1 MKITPHGIY
10 PYKAQGSGGIAE
22 GARTGKASG
31 TAERADA
38 DFARGL
44 GKALDRL
51 SQVQNQA
58 EDMMTRLVTGQA
70 QDIHSVILAVERANL
85 SLQMAVQVRNKVL
98 EAYQEIMHMQ
108 V

>member
-1 MKITPHGIY
+1 MKISPYGTY
-10 PYKAQGSGGIAE
+10 PYRVQGNGGVAD
-22 GARTGKASG
+22 GSRTGKASG
-31 TAERADA
+31 ASREGV

-51 SQVQNQA
+51 NQVQNQA
-58 EDMMTRLVTGQA
+58 DDMVAKLVTGQA
-70 QDIHSVILAVERANL
+70 EDIHSVILAVEKANL

>member
-1 MKITPHGIY
+1 MKITPYGTY
-10 PYKAQGSGGIAE
+10 PYQARPAGMREASVQGARSQRE
-22 GARTGKASG
+22 GAAP
-31 TAERADA
+31 

-44 GKALDRL
+44 NAALDEL
-51 SQVQNQA
+51 SRVQEQA
-58 EDMMTRLVTGQA
+58 DAMVAKMVTGQA
-70 QDIHSVILAVERANL
+70 EDIHSVILAVERANL

>member
-1 MKITPHGIY
+1 MKITPYGTY
-10 PYKAQGSGGIAE
+10 PYLARPSGVREASQRVAQPARGGAGS
-22 GARTGKASG
+22 
-31 TAERADA
+31 

-44 GKALDRL
+44 SKALDELDR
-51 SQVQNQA
+51 VQTQA
-58 EDMMTRLVTGQA
+58 DTMVTRLVTGQA
-70 QDIHSVILAVERANL
+70 EDIHSVILAVERANL